1 MAQVQ
6 LAPER
11 MRLNDPPESGRLKG
25 LWRRFRRNKLAL
37 PGAVI
42 VLLVVLAALFAPW
55 IAPYDPL
62 KQDYAMALKPASAAH
77 WFGTDDLGRDILSRL
92 IYGAR
97 NSLSTGVVS
106 VGLALLIGLPI
117 GLVSGYYRG
126 LWDEVVIMR
135 ITDAFQ
141 AIPFLILALAMAAV
155 LGPGL
160 GKAMIALSI
169 GFTPAFIR
177 MVRAQVLS
185 QRELDYVQA
194 AKALGASD
202 LRIMFRHVLPN
213 IAGPV
218 IVQAS
223 LATASAIIAEA
234 GLSYLGLGIQPPAP
248 AWGSALRFAQGYL
261 TIAPWMAYFPGAAI
275 FVTVLSINLLGDG
288 LRDMLDPRMK
298 ND

>member
-6 LAPER
+6 PAPGV
-11 MRLNDPPESGRLKG
+11 LQPTVPPGSSPARE
-25 LWRRFRRNKLAL
+25 LWRRFRRNKLAVT
-37 PGAVI
+37 GGVI
-42 VLLVVLAALFAPW
+42 VLVVVVVALLAPLLAPF
-55 IAPYDPL
+55 DPRA
-62 KQDYAMALKPASAAH
+62 QNYAIALKPPNAAH
-77 WFGTDDLGRDILSRL
+77 WFGTDDLGRDVLSRIL
-92 IYGAR
+92 FGAR
-97 NSLSTGVVS
+97 NSLAAGVVS
-106 VGLALLIGLPI
+106 VGIALVIGLPI

-126 LWDEVVIMR
+126 FWDEVVIMR
-135 ITDAFQ
+135 LTDAFQ

-160 GKAMIALSI
+160 SKAMIAIGI

-177 MVRAQVLS
+177 MARAQVLA
-185 QRELDYVQA
+185 QRDLDYVQA
-194 AKALGASD
+194 ARAMGAGD

-213 IAGPV
+213 IAGPI

-223 LATASAIIAEA
+223 LATASAIITEA

-248 AWGSALRFAQGYL
+248 AWGSALRFAQGFL
-261 TIAPWMAYFPGAAI
+261 TIAPWMAYFPGIAI

-298 ND
+298 NS